1 MPKTRY
7 FELLDH
13 VGIDPEGNPEPLREI
28 GVAINVP
35 TAKDGE
41 IVDVAQRVT
50 IQPIDGT
57 RTFAVDDPLVA
68 GAVLDSGLVR
78 EIDPP
83 SKTQARRQREA
94 TQDARDKAAQGGD
107 KAAQGGEEE

>member
-1 MPKTRY
+1 MPKARY

-13 VGIDPEGNPEPLREI
+13 VGIDSQGSPEPLREI
-28 GVAINVP
+28 GIAINVP

-50 IQPIDGT
+50 IQPIENT

-68 GAVLDSGLVR
+68 GAILDSGLVR

-83 SKTQARRQREA
+83 SKAQARRQREA
-94 TQDARDKAAQGGD
+94 TQDARDKAAM
-107 KAAQGGEEE
+107 GGEEE